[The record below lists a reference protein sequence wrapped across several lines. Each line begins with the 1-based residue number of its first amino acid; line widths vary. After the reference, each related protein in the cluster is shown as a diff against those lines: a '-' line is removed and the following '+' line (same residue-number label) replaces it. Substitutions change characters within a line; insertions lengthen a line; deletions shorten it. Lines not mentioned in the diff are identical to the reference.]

1 MVTVNRNLVQYDI
14 GVKNLAS
21 FIAGSAVTAA
31 GGFVEMNG
39 TNYTFKNSV
48 ASDSTRPMG
57 ITTASATVGS
67 EDNEIRTGG
76 YVWQIGSVSMAAG
89 DPVYPSDTH
98 GKVQKTGKL
107 DASGVAYYPGGFGT
121 VVYATNANAAGY
133 ILTKLQGLV

>member
-1 MVTVNRNLVQYDI
+1 MVTVNRNLVQFDI
-14 GVKNLAS
+14 GVNNLAG
-21 FIAGSAVTAA
+21 FIAASAVTVP
-31 GGFVEMNG
+31 GGFVEMTS

-57 ITTASATVGS
+57 ITTASAAENS
-67 EDNEIRTGG
+67 DCNEIRTGG
-76 YVWQIGSVSMAAG
+76 YVWQIGAVSMAAG

-121 VVYATNANAAGY
+121 VVYATDANAGGY
-133 ILTKLQGLV
+133 ILSKLQG